1 VLPIYSTEIAM
12 NDEDLSKLESLE
24 VRPVR
29 NGFLVTTRTEDEES
43 EFVFDSHQ
51 KTLRFIKKAITP
63 VE

>member
-1 VLPIYSTEIAM
+1 MKDDILP
-12 NDEDLSKLESLE
+12 LGPLESLE

-29 NGFLVTTRTEDEES
+29 NGFLVTARTEDEES

-51 KTLRFIKKAITP
+51 KTLRFIKRAIAP

>member
-1 VLPIYSTEIAM
+1 MIRSDDNLA
-12 NDEDLSKLESLE
+12 KLESLE
-24 VRPVR
+24 VRPVN
-29 NGFLVTTRTEDEES
+29 NGFLVTTRTEDEEN